1 MEFKM
6 LNRVTA
12 LIVVICLAA
21 AVALAVL
28 RSV

>member
-12 LIVVICLAA
+12 LVIVISLAA
-21 AVALAVL
+21 AVALAFF